1 MPSNTTFS
9 QKKNIIKTHSLVISD
24 YFIDQ
29 LSVIN
34 IQTAKLFGS
43 ES

>member
-9 QKKNIIKTHSLVISD
+9 QKENIIKTQGLAISN
-24 YFIDQ
+24 YFIDK
-29 LSVIN
+29 SRVIN